1 MSLHKIPVEGF
12 EYGGVLRKKTMRAA
26 VFEGEGVLK
35 VKDMPYPVIKNP
47 HQLIIKVEAAS
58 ICGSDLHGLAV
69 PPGQYMKPGI
79 IYGHEFCGTIVK
91 MGERVEGFT
100 LGEMVAV
107 NPRVRCGKCYE
118 CTHNKGDLCSH
129 SDHYG
134 QLADGGFS
142 EYALVDEDQLY
153 HVDASVPAEI
163 IAQTEPIACIMN
175 AVKEARPTPVDYVL
189 LYGAGPI
196 GLSFIRVLKVYGI
209 RNLIVAAKGEKR
221 VQEAYTCGADI
232 VVNVEKESVEEV
244 MKQYWEYKADLVIDA
259 VGRGTVLEETVNLVN
274 PQGRILLFGL
284 DQNTK
289 AMIPPSV
296 FTLNEISLKG
306 VLGKDFPAAL
316 EMIKNPGLQLEKIIT
331 HRISLEEIHFG
342 MDLMKR
348 KEACRVIVF
357 PHGI

>member
-1 MSLHKIPVEGF
+1 M
-12 EYGGVLRKKTMRAA
+12 KKTMRAA
-26 VFEGEGVLK
+26 VFEGEGVLT
-35 VKDMPYPVIKNP
+35 VKDVPYPVIKNP
-47 HQLIIKVEAAS
+47 HQLVIKVEAAS

-79 IYGHEFCGTIVK
+79 IYGHEFCGTIVE
-91 MGERVEGFT
+91 MGEKVEGFA

-118 CTHNKGDLCSH
+118 CTHNKGDLCSN
-129 SDHYG
+129 SSHYG

-142 EYALVDEDQLY
+142 EYALVDEGQLY

-163 IAQTEPIACIMN
+163 VAQTEPVACIMN

-209 RNLIVAAKGEKR
+209 RNLIVSAKGEKR
-221 VQEAYTCGADI
+221 VREAYACGADI
-232 VVNVEKESVEEV
+232 VADVEKESVEEV
-244 MKQYWEYKADLVIDA
+244 MKRYWPYKADLIIDA
-259 VGRGTVLEETVNLVN
+259 VGRGKVLEEAVRLVN

-284 DQNTK
+284 DQNAK
-289 AMIPPSV
+289 ATIPPSI
-296 FTLNEISLKG
+296 FTLDEISLKG

-316 EMIKNPGLQLEKIIT
+316 EMIKNPDLQLEKIIT
-331 HRISLEEIHFG
+331 HRISLEEIHLG
-342 MDLMKR
+342 MDLMKK

-357 PHGI
+357 PQGV